1 MKSYCMVYKIR
12 NTNLADRLLRIITE
26 PLALHTP
33 RSRRPAPYRKINS
46 VICANCLRD
55 SCFYADWYNTYLMKD
70 EHVVDTSLIEQRLM
84 ELAQLLITPGTL
96 LTAFIFFWKQAKT
109 GRDEL
114 RRELKEEIGAVRNE
128 VASIRIE
135 MHDMNGRLGRVE
147 GLLRATDSG

>member
-1 MKSYCMVYKIR
+1 
-12 NTNLADRLLRIITE
+12 
-26 PLALHTP
+26 
-33 RSRRPAPYRKINS
+33 
-46 VICANCLRD
+46 
-55 SCFYADWYNTYLMKD
+55 MKD
-70 EHVVDTSLIEQRLM
+70 EHVVETSLMEQRLM

-135 MHDMNGRLGRVE
+135 MHDMNGRLGRIE